1 MTDQTRTIQEIKDK
15 IAIFVEERNWN
26 EFHNPKNLSMS
37 IAIEA
42 SELMEIFQWLS
53 LEEAANIRNSDEN
66 IHLQEE
72 LSDIIIY
79 SFSLANRLGIDISS
93 AIDDKILKNGIK
105 YPIIRPENSIRF
117 TLPNNLNGR
126 RLDEKVIPTVCN
138 LKNMLNRFTEL
149 NGNFC
154 ELKQWEKRSY
164 KAYCIDKIKKEI
176 LNSSL
181 GQWKEI
187 IREHILSTSSHEL
200 GASCIDIYLVA
211 YVAENHGKGKDE
223 FINYIINNDISDKI
237 GSAEAIWQVGKGDG
251 VYLDLLNNDGTVK
264 DWNFFRQWVS

>member
-53 LEEAANIRNSDEN
+53 PEEAANIKNINEN
-66 IHLQEE
+66 VHLQEE
-72 LSDIIIY
+72 LSDILIY
-79 SFSLANRLGIDISS
+79 CFSLANRLGIDISS
-93 AIDDKILKNGIK
+93 AIDDKIVKNGIK
-105 YPIIRPENSIRF
+105 YPIIGEDNSTSFI
-117 TLPNNLNGR
+117 LPNNLKGR
-126 RLDEKVIPTVCN
+126 RLNEKIIPTVCN
-138 LKNMLNRFTEL
+138 LENMLNKLTEL
-149 NGNFC
+149 NGDFS

-164 KAYCIDKIKKEI
+164 KAYCIDNIKKEI
-176 LNSSL
+176 LNSSP
-181 GQWKEI
+181 GHWKEI
-187 IREHILSTSSHEL
+187 IREHILSTSPYEL

-211 YVAENHGKGKDE
+211 YVAENYGKSKDE
-223 FINYIINNDISDKI
+223 FINYIINNNITDKM

-251 VYLDLLNNDGTVK
+251 VYLDILNNDGTVK
-264 DWNFFRQWVS
+264 DWNFFRQWIS